1 MRSITV
7 KIRAFGPLT
16 ATLDLDPTDLLL
28 LADALALTLYHDQAP
43 DRNLTEALRA
53 ALEAC
58 AVVAATDTLR
68 DNNVPEEG
76 MLTDTWR
83 VWGAFDHAKGG
94 LPRMVKR
101 PA

>member
-1 MRSITV
+1 M

-16 ATLDLDPTDLLL
+16 ATLDLDPTDLLI

-68 DNNVPEEG
+68 DSQVPEAG
-76 MLTDTWR
+76 MLEHTRR
-83 VWGAFDHAKGG
+83 VWGAFDHATGG